1 MRQVSQRALQAMLA
15 QETPEV
21 FLCCLTINHPSL
33 DPPIRLVCNNEPLVR
48 DAGTFQPYPFRITLP
63 DQRDDQI
70 PQVHVNVDNVD
81 LAVNAQISTL
91 VGMPTCTLE
100 VVLASQPD
108 TVEAGPFEFNLQT
121 ATSTA
126 DTIDGTL
133 GYEDDVFAQQVPGQ
147 NYLPSNS
154 NGLFL

>member
-1 MRQVSQRALQAMLA
+1 MRQVSPRALQAMLA

-21 FLCCLTINHPSL
+21 FLACLTITHPGL
-33 DPPIRLVCNNEPLVR
+33 AAPIRLVCNNEPLVR
-48 DAGTFQPYPFRITLP
+48 ATGTWLPYPFKITLP
-63 DQRDDQI
+63 DQRDDQL
-70 PQVHVNVDNVD
+70 PQVRVTVDNVD
-81 LAVNAQISTL
+81 LSVNEQLRTL
-91 VGMPTCTLE
+91 VGPPQVTLE

-108 TVEAGPFEFNLQT
+108 TVEAGPFNFSLQT

-126 DTIDGTL
+126 ETIDGTL

-154 NGLFL
+154 AGLYL